1 MSVRRMAAAAAAAG
15 VAGYAALV
23 EPRRLVVRR
32 QALALPHWPAA
43 LDGLRAGV
51 MSDLHSGAPHASAA
65 AIARWVDR
73 MNGERPDIVL
83 LGGDYTD
90 AHPLFGGRVPAERI
104 AALLCELR
112 APLGVFGVIGN
123 HDWTQFGAAMWL
135 ALVGAGITVLENE
148 SVPVEAPGGRFH
160 VAGLADLRTR
170 RPSVSAALADVPEG
184 EPVLLLSH
192 DPDLFPF
199 VGERV
204 SLTIAGHTHGGQI
217 AIPYVRRPVIPSAYG
232 ERFVRGLIVED
243 GRHLLVSA
251 GLGTSG
257 LPIRLF
263 APPEIHLL
271 ELSASVPA

>member
-1 MSVRRMAAAAAAAG
+1 MSARGIAAAAAAA
-15 VAGYAALV
+15 VAGYASLV

-43 LDGLRAGV
+43 LNGLRVGV
-51 MSDLHSGAPHASAA
+51 MSDLHSGAIHASAGS
-65 AIARWVDR
+65 IARWVDR
-73 MNGERPDIVL
+73 MNAERPDLVL

-90 AHPLFGGRVPAERI
+90 AHFLFGGRVPAERI
-104 AALLCELR
+104 AALLGELQP
-112 APLGVFGVIGN
+112 PLGVFGVLGN
-123 HDWTQFGAAMWL
+123 HDWVQFGADMWL

-148 SVPVEAPGGRFH
+148 SVAIEAPGGRFH
-160 VAGLADLRTR
+160 VAGLADLRMR
-170 RPSVSAALADVPEG
+170 RPSVSTALADVPEN
-184 EPVLLLSH
+184 EPVLVLAH
-192 DPDLFPF
+192 DPDLFPY
-199 VGERV
+199 VPERV

-232 ERFVRGLIVED
+232 ERFVRGLIVDD

-271 ELSASVPA
+271 ELSAPVPA

>member
-1 MSVRRMAAAAAAAG
+1 MSARGIAAAAAAA

-32 QALALPHWPAA
+32 QALTLPHWPAA
-43 LDGLRAGV
+43 LNGLRVGV
-51 MSDLHSGAPHASAA
+51 MSDLHSGAIHASEGS
-65 AIARWVDR
+65 IARWVDG
-73 MNGERPDIVL
+73 MNAERPDLVL

-90 AHPLFGGRVPAERI
+90 AHFFFGGRVPAVRI
-104 AALLCELR
+104 AALLGELR
-112 APLGVFGVIGN
+112 APLGVLGVLGN
-123 HDWTQFGAAMWL
+123 HDWVQFGGEMWL
-135 ALVGAGITVLENE
+135 ALAGAGITVLENE
-148 SVPVEAPGGRFH
+148 SVVIEAPGGRFH
-160 VAGLADLRTR
+160 VAGLADLRMR
-170 RPSVSAALADVPEG
+170 RPSVSAALADVPED
-184 EPVLLLSH
+184 EPVLVLAH
-192 DPDLFPF
+192 DPDLFPY
-199 VGERV
+199 VPERV

-271 ELSASVPA
+271 ELSASVQA